1 MSHVS
6 DVRRSTK
13 PASAHFVPVSHDDI
27 RKDFDFRKAT
37 CIGKGACGEV
47 YVVPKQGT
55 KDLFA
60 VKALEPRDKEER
72 KELLQEVAVQRI
84 LDHPNMVKVYSA
96 CDNPDDDLL
105 YIVMELW
112 YARPH
117 DPPLCLHAHSISRD
131 VVAARADR
139 STRRASTT
147 RTASPSTRRRRS

>member
-1 MSHVS
+1 MGSACSSDAPDETPPAMTSQTSRGTRASHVS

-27 RKDFDFRKAT
+27 RKEFDFRKAT

-47 YVVPKQGT
+47 YVVPKVGT
-55 KDLFA
+55 NDLFA
-60 VKALEPRDKEER
+60 IKALEPRDREER

-96 CDNPDDDLL
+96 FDNPDDDLL

-112 YARPH
+112 
-117 DPPLCLHAHSISRD
+117 
-131 VVAARADR
+131 
-139 STRRASTT
+139 
-147 RTASPSTRRRRS
+147 